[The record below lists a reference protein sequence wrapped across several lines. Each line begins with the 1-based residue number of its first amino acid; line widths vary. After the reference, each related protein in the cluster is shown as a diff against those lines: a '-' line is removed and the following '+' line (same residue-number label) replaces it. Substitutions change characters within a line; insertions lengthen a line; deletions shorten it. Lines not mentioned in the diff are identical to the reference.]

1 MSSLSLYSLKTS
13 SLVVNLLLYRFP
25 CPNWCQVRCLEFSS
39 YSDSKRNPLH
49 LWSPQL
55 IISNSTCF
63 LSCSIS
69 APADLF
75 FLIERE
81 PSLNNSSLVKAPD
94 EVRQLGFYGG
104 RFADEASFYVGSLS
118 NSGRFRI
125 WITLQADVDL
135 SDVYFFEFIIPSC

>member
-1 MSSLSLYSLKTS
+1 MSIPSLFLLKIL
-13 SLVVNLLLYRFP
+13 SLVVNLLSYRFP
-25 CPNWCQVRCLEFSS
+25 CPNCCQVRNCNHGSHSER
-39 YSDSKRNPLH
+39 KRNSLH

-69 APADLF
+69 APADLY

-81 PSLNNSSLVKAPD
+81 TVAHNSSLVKAPD

-118 NSGRFRI
+118 QNGRFHI
-125 WITLQADVDL
+125 WITLQADADL
-135 SDVYFFEFIIPSC
+135 SDVYFYEVAIPS

>member
-1 MSSLSLYSLKTS
+1 M
-13 SLVVNLLLYRFP
+13 V
-25 CPNWCQVRCLEFSS
+25 
-39 YSDSKRNPLH
+39 H

-69 APADLF
+69 APADLY

-81 PSLNNSSLVKAPD
+81 TVAHNSSLVKAPD

-118 NSGRFRI
+118 QNGRFHI
-125 WITLQADVDL
+125 WITLQADADL
-135 SDVYFFEFIIPSC
+135 SDVYFYEFAIPS